1 MRVGAVLA
9 LAAMSIAGG
18 TPVAG
23 DPSQSGTV
31 TAFYHEHTM
40 PEREYRAP
48 PAFMRIYGPAQP
60 PYGFVRFCE
69 TNPKHCA
76 QQQSVAE
83 ARITA
88 TPERLIE
95 LDEVNRYVNEAI
107 KPVTDQD
114 YYGVTEYWT
123 IPDKYGDCEDYALLK
138 RKILIQRGW
147 PASALLLTVVRDEQG
162 DGHAVL
168 TARTSQGDYILDNKV
183 ADVRIWGA
191 TPYQYVM
198 RQSYVNP
205 RVWVSLEERLVDQ
218 PLVMSG
224 ASLAEQD

>member
-1 MRVGAVLA
+1 MMRVGTVLA
-9 LAAMSIAGG
+9 LAVIWVAGG
-18 TPVAG
+18 TPAVG
-23 DPSQSGTV
+23 QPSQRGPV
-31 TAFYHEHTM
+31 TASYHEYTI
-40 PEREYRAP
+40 PEREYRT
-48 PAFMRIYGPAQP
+48 PAFMKIYGPAQP

-69 TNPKHCA
+69 TNPRHCT
-76 QQQSVAE
+76 QQQGVAE

-107 KPVTDQD
+107 KPVTDQEL
-114 YYGVTEYWT
+114 YGVTEYWT
-123 IPDKYGDCEDYALLK
+123 IPDNYGDCEDYALLK
-138 RKILIQRGW
+138 RKVLIERGW
-147 PASALLLTVVRDEQG
+147 PPSALLMTVVRDENG

-183 ADVRIWGA
+183 LDVRIWGS

-205 RVWVSLEERLVDQ
+205 RVWVSLEEMLVDQ

-224 ASLAEQD
+224 APSADRD

>member
-1 MRVGAVLA
+1 MMRVGTVWA
-9 LAAMSIAGG
+9 LAVICVAGG
-18 TPVAG
+18 TPAVG
-23 DPSQSGTV
+23 EPSQGGPV
-31 TAFYHEHTM
+31 TASYHEYTL
-40 PEREYRAP
+40 PEREYRT

-69 TNPKHCA
+69 TNPKHCS
-76 QQQSVAE
+76 QQQGVAE

-107 KPVTDQD
+107 KPVTDQQ

-123 IPDKYGDCEDYALLK
+123 IPDQYGDCEDYALLK
-138 RKILIQRGW
+138 RKVLMERGW
-147 PASALLLTVVRDEQG
+147 PASALLLTVVRDELG

-183 ADVRIWGA
+183 PNVRVWGS

-205 RVWVSLEERLVDQ
+205 RVWVSLEETLVDQ

-224 ASLAEQD
+224 APSAARN

>member
-9 LAAMSIAGG
+9 LAVMSIAGG
-18 TPVAG
+18 TPAAG

-31 TAFYHEHTM
+31 TAFYHD
-40 PEREYRAP
+40 PSLPQRENRP
-48 PAFMRIYGPAQP
+48 SAFMRIYGSAQP

-69 TNPKHCA
+69 KNPKHCA
-76 QQQSVAE
+76 EQPRVPE

-95 LDEVNRYVNEAI
+95 LDEVNRYVNETI
-107 KPVTDQD
+107 KPVTDQE

-123 IPDKYGDCEDYALLK
+123 IPDQYGDCEDYALLK
-138 RKILIQRGW
+138 RKILIERGW
-147 PASALLLTVVRDEQG
+147 PASALLLTVVRDEYG

-183 ADVRIWGA
+183 ADVRIWGS

-224 ASLAEQD
+224 APSAERD